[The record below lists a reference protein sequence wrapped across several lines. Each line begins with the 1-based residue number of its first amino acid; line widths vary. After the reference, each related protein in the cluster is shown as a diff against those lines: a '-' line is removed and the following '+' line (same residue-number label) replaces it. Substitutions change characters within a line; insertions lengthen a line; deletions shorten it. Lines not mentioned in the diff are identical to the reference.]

1 MLECYCDLWVSWK
14 IKGVMKLDGL
24 ILMYLCSKKIISS
37 LGMVSVTYD
46 LTLVCY
52 SLYFIP
58 SANQNRLIVEFSKPE
73 IILIT
78 SYIN

>member
-1 MLECYCDLWVSWK
+1 MLECYCDLWVSCK

-24 ILMYLCSKKIISS
+24 ILMYLCSEKIISS
-37 LGMVSVTYD
+37 LGMVTHD
-46 LTLVCY
+46 LTLICY
-52 SLYFIP
+52 LLYFIP